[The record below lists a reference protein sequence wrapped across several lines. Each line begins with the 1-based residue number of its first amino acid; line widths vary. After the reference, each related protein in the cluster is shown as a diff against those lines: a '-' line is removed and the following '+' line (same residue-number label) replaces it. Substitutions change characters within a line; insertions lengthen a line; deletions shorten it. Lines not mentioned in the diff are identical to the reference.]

1 MLKILKYIIYLILLF
16 PICATGHY
24 VKIPK
29 AEKGIIDLTNWDFN
43 NQNIKLNG
51 EWIYYPNI
59 FLPDNDLTSNDELY
73 ERIYV
78 KVPGTWKHNLY
89 HEFKGKRVG
98 YGSYYVKILLPE
110 NSGKYA
116 MRIKD
121 ISSASKIFLNQKE
134 LGSIGKPGKN
144 ITETVPCNKPEIFEF
159 QTDSSVIELFIQVS
173 NFHNI
178 RGGIQE
184 SIVLGNIQN
193 VRASKELA
201 LGINLFLFG
210 TFIISGFYYLILFLL
225 RRKNRYPLFFGL
237 FCFILSLRL
246 WFTEENLIYL
256 LDFNNWFTYFKI
268 NQVSFYLA
276 VPTFC
281 LYVYSLYPKDYNR
294 KLAHYFLIFSNALSI
309 FVLVTKPQIFLY
321 TDFWYQLI
329 TIALG
334 IYISYILYKAVKK
347 KRHGAII
354 FAIGWIIFFIS
365 VINDILH
372 ANEIIKTITL
382 VNIGLF
388 IFIIDQIVLLSSVS
402 SHTFNRA
409 EQLYRKLQLINQNLE
424 MVVEA
429 RTLEVSIQKEDIE
442 NKNIQLESQKY
453 EIAKQNLKLEEKNKD
468 ITDSINYARKIQSA
482 VFPNEEN
489 FVKHFKE
496 YLIYYQSKDLISG
509 DFYWFY
515 EWGNKIFFALGDC
528 TGHGVPAAF
537 MSILGLNLLNEIAG
551 KYTNVFSEN
560 SFSVHHILNI
570 LRKRIISS
578 LNQTN
583 AFNESKDGIDISLC
597 LVDKFT
603 NTFQYAGANQS
614 VYIIK
619 KKIANKRKENK
630 LMDDIINIEIN
641 NEFELIHVK
650 GDRMPIGIYP
660 TQEDFTKYQIK
671 LSSEDQ
677 IYLLS
682 DGYIDQIGGENNK
695 KFKQKRLYDLLIRI
709 YNLPFKEQEE
719 IFKNNIIGW
728 MGEENE
734 QLDDITVLG
743 VKLI

>member
-1 MLKILKYIIYLILLF
+1 MKYIIYIILLF
-16 PICATGHY
+16 PVCVAGHNI
-24 VKIPK
+24 KIPK
-29 AEKGIIDLTNWDFN
+29 AEKGTIDLTNWDFN
-43 NQNIKLNG
+43 NQNIILDG
-51 EWIYYPNI
+51 EWIYYPNN
-59 FLPDNDLTSNDELY
+59 FLPDSNFIPNNELS
-73 ERIYV
+73 EKMYV
-78 KVPGTWKHNLY
+78 KVPGTWKNNLY
-89 HEFKGKRVG
+89 DDFKGTRVG
-98 YGSYYVKILLPE
+98 YGTYYVKIFLPE

-116 MRIKD
+116 IRIKD
-121 ISSASKIFLNQKE
+121 ISSASKIFINQNE
-134 LGSIGKPGKN
+134 LGRIGKPGRN
-144 ITETVPCNKPEIFEF
+144 LSETIPSNKPEIFEF

-173 NFHNI
+173 NFHHI
-178 RGGIQE
+178 QGGILE
-184 SIVLGNIQN
+184 SIVLGNIQKMQ
-193 VRASKELA
+193 ASKELA

-210 TFIISGFYYLILFLL
+210 TFIITGFYYLILFLL

-246 WFTEENLIYL
+246 WFTEENLIYM
-256 LDFNNWFTYFKI
+256 LDFSDWFMYFKI

-276 VPTFC
+276 VPIFC

-294 KLAHYFLIFSNALSI
+294 KLAHYFLVFSVALSI
-309 FVLVTKPQIFLY
+309 FVFITKPQIFLY

-334 IYISYILYKAVKK
+334 IYISYILYKAILK
-347 KRHGAII
+347 KRHGARI
-354 FAIGWIIFFIS
+354 FAIGWIIFFIT

-372 ANEIIKTITL
+372 VNEIITTITL

-429 RTLEVSIQKEDIE
+429 RTLEVSMQKDDIE
-442 NKNIQLESQKY
+442 NKNIQLETQKH
-453 EIAKQNLKLEEKNKD
+453 EIAKQNLKLEEKNKN
-468 ITDSINYARKIQSA
+468 ITDSINYACKIQSA

-489 FVKHFKE
+489 FEKHFKE
-496 YLIYYQSKDLISG
+496 YLIYFQSKDLISG

-603 NTFQYAGANQS
+603 NDFQYAGANQS

-619 KKIANKRKENK
+619 KKITDKDEENE
-630 LMDDIINIEIN
+630 LMGDIINIDIN
-641 NEFELIHVK
+641 NEFDLIHLK

-660 TQEDFTKYQIK
+660 TQDEFTKYQIK

-677 IYLLS
+677 IYLFS

-695 KFKQKRLYDLLIRI
+695 KFKQKRLYNLLIEI
-709 YNLPFKEQEE
+709 YNLPFKEQKE
-719 IFKNNIIGW
+719 IFKKNIIEW
-728 MGEENE
+728 MGNENE

-743 VKLI
+743 VKLF